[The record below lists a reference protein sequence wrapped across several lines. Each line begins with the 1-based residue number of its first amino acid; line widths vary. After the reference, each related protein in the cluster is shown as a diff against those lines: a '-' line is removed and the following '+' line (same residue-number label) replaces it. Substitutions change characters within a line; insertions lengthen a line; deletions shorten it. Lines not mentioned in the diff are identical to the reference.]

1 MMIYYQISGFEWI
14 DGYETYL
21 PDNEGFTYFFY
32 VSFKK
37 EQSVERLKL
46 IFIDLINAEY
56 EKDGHSSCNPEKIEI
71 RNIVKS
77 SSPIEEINLDDA

>member
-1 MMIYYQISGFEWI
+1 MIYYQISGFEWI

-32 VSFKK
+32 LSFKK

-56 EKDGHSSCNPEKIEI
+56 DKDGHRSCNPEKIEI

-77 SSPIEEINLDDA
+77 NSPIEEIKLDDA

>member
-1 MMIYYQISGFEWI
+1 MIYYQISGFEWI
-14 DGYETYL
+14 NGYETYL

-32 VSFKK
+32 LSFEK

-56 EKDGHSSCNPEKIEI
+56 DKAGHSNCNPENIEI

>member
-1 MMIYYQISGFEWI
+1 MIYYQISGFEWI
-14 DGYETYL
+14 EGYETYL

-32 VSFKK
+32 LSFKK
-37 EQSVERLKL
+37 EQPLEKLKL

-56 EKDGHSSCNPEKIEI
+56 DKDGHSNCDPKKIQL

-77 SSPIEEINLDDA
+77 TSPLEEVKI

>member
-1 MMIYYQISGFEWI
+1 MIYYQISGFEWI

-21 PDNEGFTYFFY
+21 PDNEGFTYFFIL
-32 VSFKK
+32 SFKE
-37 EQSVERLKL
+37 EQSLERLKL

-56 EKDGHSSCNPEKIEI
+56 HKDGHSSCDPKKIEI

-77 SSPIEEINLDDA
+77 NSPIEKVAL

>member
-1 MMIYYQISGFEWI
+1 MIYYQISGFEWI
-14 DGYETYL
+14 PGYETYL

-32 VSFKK
+32 LSFKK
-37 EQSVERLKL
+37 EQPTERLKL

-56 EKDGHSSCNPEKIEI
+56 DKAGHSNCDPKKIEL

-77 SSPIEEINLDDA
+77 TSPLEEVKIHDE

>member
-1 MMIYYQISGFEWI
+1 MIYYQISGFEWI

-32 VSFKK
+32 LSFKK

-56 EKDGHSSCNPEKIEI
+56 HKDGRSSCNPENIEI

-77 SSPIEEINLDDA
+77 SSPIEEINLNDA

>member
-1 MMIYYQISGFEWI
+1 MIYYQISGFEWI

-21 PDNEGFTYFFY
+21 PDNEGFTYFFIL
-32 VSFKK
+32 SFKK
-37 EQSVERLKL
+37 EQSLERLKL

-56 EKDGHSSCNPEKIEI
+56 HKDGHSSCDPEKIEI

-77 SSPIEEINLDDA
+77 NSPIEKVA

>member
-1 MMIYYQISGFEWI
+1 MIYYQISGFEWI
-14 DGYETYL
+14 EGYETYL

-32 VSFKK
+32 LSFKE

-56 EKDGHSSCNPEKIEI
+56 HKDGMSSCNPEKIEI

-77 SSPIEEINLDDA
+77 NSPIEEVQISLWT

>member
-1 MMIYYQISGFEWI
+1 MIYYQISGFEWI

-32 VSFKK
+32 LSFKE

-56 EKDGHSSCNPEKIEI
+56 DKDGHSNCDPKKIQL

-77 SSPIEEINLDDA
+77 TSPLEEVKI

>member
-1 MMIYYQISGFEWI
+1 MIYYQISGFEWI

-21 PDNEGFTYFFY
+21 PDNEGFTYFFIL
-32 VSFKK
+32 SFKE
-37 EQSVERLKL
+37 EQSLERLKL

-56 EKDGHSSCNPEKIEI
+56 HKDGHSSCDPENIEI

-77 SSPIEEINLDDA
+77 NSPIEKVAL

>member
-1 MMIYYQISGFEWI
+1 MIYYQISGFEWI

-21 PDNEGFTYFFY
+21 PDNEGFTYFFIL
-32 VSFKK
+32 SFKE
-37 EQSVERLKL
+37 EQSLERLKL

-56 EKDGHSSCNPEKIEI
+56 HKDGHSSCNPEKIEI

-77 SSPIEEINLDDA
+77 NSPIEKVAL

>member
-1 MMIYYQISGFEWI
+1 MIYYQISGFEWI

-21 PDNEGFTYFFY
+21 PDNEGFTYFFIL
-32 VSFKK
+32 SFKE
-37 EQSVERLKL
+37 EQSLERLKL

-56 EKDGHSSCNPEKIEI
+56 HKDGHSSCDPEKIEI

-77 SSPIEEINLDDA
+77 NSPIEKVAL

>member
-1 MMIYYQISGFEWI
+1 MIYYQISGFEWI
-14 DGYETYL
+14 PGYETYL

-32 VSFKK
+32 LSFKK
-37 EQSVERLKL
+37 EQPLEKLKL

-56 EKDGHSSCNPEKIEI
+56 DKDGHSNCDPKKIQL

-77 SSPIEEINLDDA
+77 TSPLEEVKI

>member
-1 MMIYYQISGFEWI
+1 MIYYQISGFEWI
-14 DGYETYL
+14 PGYETYL

-32 VSFKK
+32 LSFKK
-37 EQSVERLKL
+37 EQPLEKLKL

-56 EKDGHSSCNPEKIEI
+56 HKDGHSNCDPKKIQL

-77 SSPIEEINLDDA
+77 TSPLEEVKIYDE

>member
-1 MMIYYQISGFEWI
+1 MIYYQISGFEWI
-14 DGYETYL
+14 QVYETYL

-32 VSFKK
+32 LSFKE

-56 EKDGHSSCNPEKIEI
+56 HKDGRSSCYPEKIEI

-77 SSPIEEINLDDA
+77 NSPIEEVQISI

>member
-1 MMIYYQISGFEWI
+1 MIYYQISGFEWI

-21 PDNEGFTYFFY
+21 PDNEGFTYFFIL
-32 VSFKK
+32 SFKE
-37 EQSVERLKL
+37 EQSLERLKL

-56 EKDGHSSCNPEKIEI
+56 HKDGMSSCNQEKIEI

-77 SSPIEEINLDDA
+77 NSPIEKVAL

>member
-1 MMIYYQISGFEWI
+1 MIYYQISGFEWI

-32 VSFKK
+32 LSFKK

-56 EKDGHSSCNPEKIEI
+56 HKDGRSSCNPENIEI

-77 SSPIEEINLDDA
+77 SSPIKEINLNDA

>member
-1 MMIYYQISGFEWI
+1 MIYYQISGFEWI

-32 VSFKK
+32 LSFKK
-37 EQSVERLKL
+37 EQPLEKLKL

-56 EKDGHSSCNPEKIEI
+56 DKDGHSNCDPKKIQL

-77 SSPIEEINLDDA
+77 TSPLEEVKI